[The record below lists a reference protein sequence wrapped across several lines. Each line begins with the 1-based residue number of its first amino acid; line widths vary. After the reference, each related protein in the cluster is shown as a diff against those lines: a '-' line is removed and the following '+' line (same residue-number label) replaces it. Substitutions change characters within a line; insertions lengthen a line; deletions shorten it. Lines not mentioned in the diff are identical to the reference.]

1 MRIVD
6 ESGRARGTVKD
17 ETTSLPGLGTNSRHG
32 TPAVGM
38 FGLPVTLND
47 PTSTRRRI
55 YLSNFLPLYLR
66 TVPGLEIARA
76 PVQRSLHDT
85 DGFFP
90 FNHPLSSNNS
100 SLFNKIVRRFK
111 RKGIRCNEYV
121 YIKKNNGLK
130 TYKLLDQLSPH
141 HRN

>member
-1 MRIVD
+1 MD

-90 FNHPLSSNNS
+90 FNHSLSSNNRYS
-100 SLFNKIVRRFK
+100 IKLYDNS
-111 RKGIRCNEYV
+111 KGIRCNEY
-121 YIKKNNGLK
+121 KKKQWLENVQIAESIIA
-130 TYKLLDQLSPH
+130 TPSQLTKHFSRH
-141 HRN
+141 